1 MSRNNCDFAPH
12 MDLLSEVYDKFK
24 KNGRTKKYIND
35 PDSAFYNLVKSEFG
49 MELEVVR
56 FRDDVSKG
64 DIDGLSKRLDN
75 LLNNI
80 EKGDVYSGLAGAMYT
95 PNAFAKADPAIGELL
110 NNFIHT
116 KQHFQGTNAQV
127 NRTKEGMF
135 GNLKKEMT
143 ARGYSQNFALTT
155 GKELTRTSA
164 QAKADKIEEN
174 IIKTIAEIKSP
185 QTVDK
190 ELSILKLQELRRQEH
205 DLYENTEMQVYK
217 EMLDY
222 VENWMP
228 KLTTEKWNELIAIEN
243 KKPEKK
249 RKFINYEDVVLG
261 ESDFAKIRD
270 ENGDPISSN
279 IYSALRQYTEVMN
292 TMHKNL
298 TNGVDA
304 YVDGLLSSKS
314 QSASAERLKEIKV
327 KLKEKMTPNKEAG
340 YYPHYARDLNI
351 DFISGLMPKMDDL
364 VLATSNYSDKPV
376 TTKQALEQLETYI
389 SGHAK
394 SRGDALEYSPNFF
407 NVVNTYTSEVNRFN
421 YISHINKSKGDVLN
435 KIESMYKNSEDSG
448 RYIEN
453 VVSFVNDLHGAAV
466 GRNAIQNKQTQAFVR
481 TLLGFE
487 FISKIGMNPRS
498 AARNFSQILL
508 NTVEWSPTMIL
519 NSAKTIRSM
528 KESLDV
534 DRIMDEKGLLFSE
547 SAPEL
552 QESLGGQPS
561 VHKILRYNEETK
573 GLEFT
578 PVSKMEKVAGVMS
591 KVAGSKV
598 VAGMTR
604 GIENFNRKLTFRIG
618 FGRVY
623 DLLDNPNFTEFI
635 QEKTLRTRG
644 RKATDKEVESIRQKY
659 ATDYGINSVVSLHF
673 DYNDFSKSR
682 AIRGPV
688 GKVLG
693 QFQHY
698 SFKFFEKNWEIARR
712 AKQDLFRGELN
723 SANAWKAYRLGLV
736 YFSAPALISSLT
748 GIDFSRLVEHDLAE
762 KIQKLGA
769 YFMGDDDDR
778 KEAYWGKG
786 PVLGTMGAPV
796 ISDLLTLGT
805 LYDVINLDDDSKLR
819 ILTGYQAFSH
829 MSDDRKSMELINTLS
844 TSIGRF
850 RHRTLP
856 QLSKGNFGWALQ
868 SELGLYPTKK
878 AKDRQ
883 KKFKSMFPDI
893 FESLEN
899 LEKVSRER

>member
-24 KNGRTKKYIND
+24 KNGRTKKYIED

-56 FRDDVSKG
+56 FRDDVSRG

-127 NRTKEGMF
+127 NRAKEGMF
-135 GNLKKEMT
+135 RNLKKEMT
-143 ARGYSQNFALTT
+143 ARGYSQNAVLTT

-190 ELSILKLQELRRQEH
+190 ELSILKLQDLRRQEH

-261 ESDFAKIRD
+261 ESDFAKIKD
-270 ENGDPISSN
+270 TNGDPISGN
-279 IYSALRQYTEVMN
+279 IYSAIRQYVEVMN

-314 QSASAERLKEIKV
+314 QSASAEQLKEIKV

-519 NSAKTIRSM
+519 NSAKTIRGM

-561 VHKILRYNEETK
+561 AHKVLRYNEETK

-604 GIENFNRKLTFRIG
+604 GIENFNRKLTFRVG

-698 SFKFFEKNWEIARR
+698 SFKFFEKNWEVARR

-723 SANAWKAYRLGLV
+723 SANAW
-736 YFSAPALISSLT
+736 
-748 GIDFSRLVEHDLAE
+748 
-762 KIQKLGA
+762 
-769 YFMGDDDDR
+769 
-778 KEAYWGKG
+778 
-786 PVLGTMGAPV
+786 
-796 ISDLLTLGT
+796 
-805 LYDVINLDDDSKLR
+805 
-819 ILTGYQAFSH
+819 
-829 MSDDRKSMELINTLS
+829 
-844 TSIGRF
+844 
-850 RHRTLP
+850 
-856 QLSKGNFGWALQ
+856 
-868 SELGLYPTKK
+868 
-878 AKDRQ
+878 
-883 KKFKSMFPDI
+883 
-893 FESLEN
+893 
-899 LEKVSRER
+899 

>member
-1 MSRNNCDFAPH
+1 M
-12 MDLLSEVYDKFK
+12 
-24 KNGRTKKYIND
+24 
-35 PDSAFYNLVKSEFG
+35 
-49 MELEVVR
+49 
-56 FRDDVSKG
+56 
-64 DIDGLSKRLDN
+64 
-75 LLNNI
+75 
-80 EKGDVYSGLAGAMYT
+80 
-95 PNAFAKADPAIGELL
+95 
-110 NNFIHT
+110 
-116 KQHFQGTNAQV
+116 
-127 NRTKEGMF
+127 
-135 GNLKKEMT
+135 
-143 ARGYSQNFALTT
+143 
-155 GKELTRTSA
+155 
-164 QAKADKIEEN
+164 
-174 IIKTIAEIKSP
+174 
-185 QTVDK
+185 
-190 ELSILKLQELRRQEH
+190 
-205 DLYENTEMQVYK
+205 
-217 EMLDY
+217 
-222 VENWMP
+222 
-228 KLTTEKWNELIAIEN
+228 
-243 KKPEKK
+243 
-249 RKFINYEDVVLG
+249 
-261 ESDFAKIRD
+261 
-270 ENGDPISSN
+270 
-279 IYSALRQYTEVMN
+279 
-292 TMHKNL
+292 
-298 TNGVDA
+298 
-304 YVDGLLSSKS
+304 
-314 QSASAERLKEIKV
+314 
-327 KLKEKMTPNKEAG
+327 
-340 YYPHYARDLNI
+340 
-351 DFISGLMPKMDDL
+351 
-364 VLATSNYSDKPV
+364 
-376 TTKQALEQLETYI
+376 
-389 SGHAK
+389 
-394 SRGDALEYSPNFF
+394 
-407 NVVNTYTSEVNRFN
+407 
-421 YISHINKSKGDVLN
+421 
-435 KIESMYKNSEDSG
+435 
-448 RYIEN
+448 
-453 VVSFVNDLHGAAV
+453 
-466 GRNAIQNKQTQAFVR
+466 
-481 TLLGFE
+481 
-487 FISKIGMNPRS
+487 
-498 AARNFSQILL
+498 
-508 NTVEWSPTMIL
+508 
-519 NSAKTIRSM
+519 
-528 KESLDV
+528 
-534 DRIMDEKGLLFSE
+534 
-547 SAPEL
+547 

-698 SFKFFEKNWEIARR
+698 SFKFFEKNWEVARR

-778 KEAYWGKG
+778 REAYWGKG

-805 LYDVINLDDDSKLR
+805 LYDVINLDDDSRWR
-819 ILTGYQAFSH
+819 ILTGYQDFSH

-844 TSIGRF
+844 TSVGRF

-856 QLSKGNFGWALQ
+856 QLAKGNFGWALQ

-878 AKDRQ
+878 AKARQ
-883 KKFKSMFPDI
+883 KKFKSMFPNI
-893 FESLEN
+893 FDSLDK